1 MPRVRCRQA
10 FFTCTYLLRFRPQ
23 GVAVLFL
30 VSTFLHLLDTSVVS
44 LMYRNIAVRRYY
56 CKLEPI
62 RLYV

>member
-44 LMYRNIAVRRYY
+44 
-56 CKLEPI
+56 
-62 RLYV
+62 YVGI

>member
-10 FFTCTYLLRFRPQ
+10 FFTYLDFVH

-44 LMYRNIAVRRYY
+44 QM
-56 CKLEPI
+56 
-62 RLYV
+62 